1 LQSVGLIAAINEDCI
16 KQVDSIELLNT
27 GLNQV
32 SLVVQNNMNTAVEAA
47 AASQEMSGQSAK
59 MLEMVSH
66 YKTNVERVVTKPSG
80 WNDADY

>member
-1 LQSVGLIAAINEDCI
+1 
-16 KQVDSIELLNT
+16 
-27 GLNQV
+27 
-32 SLVVQNNMNTAVEAA
+32 MNTAVEAA